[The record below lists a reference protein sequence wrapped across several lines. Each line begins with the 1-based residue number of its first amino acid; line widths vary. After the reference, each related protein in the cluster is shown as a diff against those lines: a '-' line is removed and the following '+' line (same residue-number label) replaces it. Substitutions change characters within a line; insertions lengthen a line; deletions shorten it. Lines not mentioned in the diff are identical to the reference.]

1 MSIAEMQACL
11 ARLYVSEPFRNWF
24 YADPDLALASYSL
37 AEEERDA
44 LRGLDRSALD
54 LFAASLITKR
64 RKRIERTYPAL
75 FALDA
80 AAMRR
85 CYIRFYHLFP
95 ARLDHASVQD
105 VVDFGKFVEETFA
118 RGGQV
123 PPYTS
128 DLARY
133 ERLYYLAA
141 VAGDI
146 AGEAT
151 LDADA
156 TPPQVTPALR
166 PARRRAVQVADFAY
180 DVGDIEEALRHGQAP
195 GEVPPPDSAC
205 TIVFCPSAGP
215 SGVRMLRINTPTKIV
230 LGLCDGT
237 RSVAEIVV
245 ATEMAV
251 GAADLNDAVVDTIG
265 RLLASRVLGTD
276 VDEDVHDPAALQR
289 YSAAVQN
296 ESM

>member
-11 ARLYVSEPFRNWF
+11 ARLYVSEPFRKWF
-24 YADPDLALASYSL
+24 YADPERALASYSL

-44 LRGLDRSALD
+44 LHGIDRSALD
-54 LFAASLITKR
+54 LFAASLIAKR
-64 RKRIERTYPAL
+64 RKSIERCYPAL

-85 CYIRFYHLFP
+85 CYIRFYDLFP
-95 ARLDHASVQD
+95 ARLDHASFQD

-118 RGGQV
+118 PGEQV

-141 VAGDI
+141 LAADAG
-146 AGEAT
+146 APT
-151 LDADA
+151 MDADA
-156 TPPQVTPALR
+156 GPPPVTPALR
-166 PARRRAVQVADFAY
+166 PARRRGVQVADFAN

-195 GEVPPPDSAC
+195 GEVPPTGGC
-205 TIVFCPSAGP
+205 TIVFCPSAGT
-215 SGVRMLRINTPTKIV
+215 SGVRMLRINTPTKTV
-230 LGLCDGT
+230 LGLCDGSRT
-237 RSVAEIVV
+237 VADIVT
-245 ATEMAV
+245 ATETAL
-251 GAADLNDAVVDTIG
+251 GAEDLNDAVVDTIG
-265 RLLASRVLGTD
+265 RLLASGVLGLD
-276 VDEDVHDPAALQR
+276 VEADGHDPVALQP

-296 ESM
+296 ESL